1 MVDNNSPIVE
11 SQFQGSTVFEGVQ
24 FFELGYPVL
33 DENLV
38 LLMGRVVKRC
48 PNLKKLQVL
57 GMMNMGFRNIHD
69 FLASFVVL
77 VRKFSKVDFQFEK
90 VIW

>member
-1 MVDNNSPIVE
+1 VVDNNSPIVE

-24 FFELGYPVL
+24 FFELRYPGF

-38 LLMGRVVKRC
+38 LMMGRVLKRC
-48 PNLKKLQVL
+48 PNLKKLQVVSNL
-57 GMMNMGFRNIHD
+57 NMDRRYIHD
-69 FLASFVVL
+69 IMASFVAL

-90 VIW
+90 VIC